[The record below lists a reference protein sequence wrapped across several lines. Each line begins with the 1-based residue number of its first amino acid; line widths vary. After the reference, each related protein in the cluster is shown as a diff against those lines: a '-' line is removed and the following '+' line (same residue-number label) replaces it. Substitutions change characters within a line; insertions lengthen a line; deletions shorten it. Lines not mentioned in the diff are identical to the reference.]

1 MSKRP
6 HETDR
11 RAHERQWIKDLRWSG
26 LGFMPLKPGNV
37 VYAFGTMLFDAF
49 LIAKCSAIL
58 IVGYMKS
65 SR

>member
-1 MSKRP
+1 MPKRP
-6 HETDR
+6 HETYR

-37 VYAFGTMLFDAF
+37 LYAVGTMLLEAV

-58 IVGYMKS
+58 ILGYMKS